1 MSLSWRPEAWLN
13 PCRSRRAKQDEEDKE
28 EEEEEEEEEERTDHL
43 EREKEEVLLLK
54 GLVEHGAKNPDFDW
68 DKFLSYAQ
76 GSGKEKLT
84 EDEMRSKI
92 GELQRKYLCQ
102 RKCLEQGQE
111 HLFVFTRTMILKLLG
126 MQTSSGAILMN
137 RRTRKE
143 ETMSALNENGAE
155 QTEEGRTVGEES
167 REDDGDDEKA
177 VTGEVGKKRVDAVMI
192 DKTPLV
198 IITPQVTPIARGSVS
213 PVTKGNKSSEN
224 GLGNDSTPPKLPEVE
239 NSQDESRKR
248 KRGEKLNETALPFEK
263 NKSPYWKTLG
273 SRKSIPH
280 FRPLLEAREDI
291 REWAAVGMMVSYYGL
306 LEQVRDLKP
315 NDSTSTFDR
324 LCVSFAELGKHGFD
338 IAEPQSRIVKVL
350 SLKDGLAKKAEE
362 RNKLEEAAREKRKA
376 EEEMAELQR
385 EILELQRRG
394 AIAQEEKKAAEKM
407 MLEMKSNAETIEREI
422 EEMEETL
429 NADEQAVNASLSEN
443 QKKIHLEKM
452 MKNIGDVQRRELS
465 DEWKVLCSEEA
476 RLMSRSLSLRLSLQR
491 LQTMDENKK
500 AIASILVM

>member
-92 GELQRKYLCQ
+92 GELQRKYLYFLWSHIDESQ
-102 RKCLEQGQE
+102 DQKG
-111 HLFVFTRTMILKLLG
+111 G
-126 MQTSSGAILMN
+126 S
-137 RRTRKE
+137 E